1 MDKIGSPRGLIRYST
16 ENALANR
23 LTSRDIFARLWR
35 PRTLLYA
42 SILFLIVA
50 LSAWQLATRIPFKV
64 NILRDRLTPYREAD
78 DGRIENIYT
87 LRLINTDENTHRYE
101 ITVKGIKGLEVID
114 NQTVEVPAAS
124 NKTILLVAA
133 VKEDG
138 ADKGPNKIVFHIRA
152 VDHHKIA
159 VREKSVFFMP
169 GSHK

>member
-1 MDKIGSPRGLIRYST
+1 M
-16 ENALANR
+16 
-23 LTSRDIFARLWR
+23 
-35 PRTLLYA
+35 
-42 SILFLIVA
+42 FLIVA

-78 DGRIENIYT
+78 DWRIENIYT